1 LDEQVYFAIISQF
14 SQPQPNLELMM
25 KKLALVLITLIIC
38 TKAFAQPKSDYDDL
52 TMNGMASY
60 SELRKEY
67 FIAALYLETFS
78 QDSGSIMNYSGMK
91 RMEMRIVIDEWS
103 PRRFA
108 QHWNQTILINNEED
122 AQKKH
127 SDQILAFIDIPHKAL
142 ISGDRLTIDLHPTS
156 GTTIYLNGNKVFNT
170 SSIEFFD
177 VLLSTWIGSRPPSS
191 DFKRDILT
199 LPTDPAGTELLTR
212 YEALEPSDAR
222 TKQVASWLKPAN
234 SSSKKQTVAIAGGA
248 AAATAKVASS
258 SSSTSASTTAV
269 TAKASSSPNKP
280 RTQTTSNPAS
290 VKTTTKIDTPK
301 PELEVAVE
309 QPKLAAAPK
318 PAPTPKPEPKPVAK
332 TAAAAP
338 VVVVSEKEKEQASL
352 LKAYRSNVLK
362 LTYLN
367 TQYPKRSMDLKQQ
380 GLVVLKIR
388 INRKGKLLSMEEEK
402 STEHSSLN
410 KAARKAVKK
419 SVPYPEVPTSLEGK
433 DFSFTLPF
441 NFKL

>member
-1 LDEQVYFAIISQF
+1 
-14 SQPQPNLELMM
+14 M
-25 KKLALVLITLIIC
+25 KKLVLVLIALIIC
-38 TKAFAQPKSDYDDL
+38 TKAFAQPKSNYDDL
-52 TMNGMASY
+52 TLNGLASY

-108 QHWNQTILINNEED
+108 QHWNQAILINNEEE

-127 SDQILAFIDIPHKAL
+127 SDQILAFIDIPQEAL
-142 ISGDRLTIDLHPTS
+142 ITGDRLTIDLHPTA

-170 SSIEFFD
+170 PNIEFFD
-177 VLLSTWIGSRPPSS
+177 VLLNTWIGSRPPSS

-199 LPTDPAGTELLTR
+199 LPTDSAGTELLTR
-212 YEALEPSDAR
+212 YQALAPSNAR
-222 TKQVASWLKPAN
+222 TKQVAAWFKPAK
-234 SSSKKQTVAIAGGA
+234 SSSKKQKAAVAGGA

-258 SSSTSASTTAV
+258 SSSTAVSTTAV
-269 TAKASSSPNKP
+269 TARASSSPSNLKN
-280 RTQTTSNPAS
+280 QTTKKPVP

-301 PELEVAVE
+301 PELNVAVE
-309 QPKLAAAPK
+309 KPKL
-318 PAPTPKPEPKPVAK
+318 
-332 TAAAAP
+332 AAAP

-352 LKAYRSNVLK
+352 LKTYRSNVLK

-388 INRKGKLLSMEEEK
+388 INRRGKLLSMEEEK
-402 STEHSSLN
+402 STEHSTLN

-419 SVPYPEVPTSLEGK
+419 SIPYPEVPKSLEGK